1 LDSPDVHRGNDKY
14 PPLFAFNINI
24 KNIKFKRLFEFNIL
38 FMEVVEKELKVDG
51 DGFLLDPYI
60 WNEEVAETFAKID
73 GIEVLT
79 EKHWAI
85 IKLIRKNWEEKGMAP
100 MVRTICQTTGIR
112 LKEIYQLFPLGPAR
126 GACRVAGLPK
136 PDGCV

>member
-1 LDSPDVHRGNDKY
+1 MPTL
-14 PPLFAFNINI
+14 NIDDRS
-24 KNIKFKRLFEFNIL
+24 FD
-38 FMEVVEKELKVDG
+38 VDG
-51 DGFLLDPYI
+51 DGFLSDPTV
-60 WNEEVAETFAKID
+60 WNEEVARLIAKYD
-73 GIEVLT
+73 GITEMT

-85 IKLIRKNWEEKGMAP
+85 VNFIRRNWEEKGMAP
-100 MVRTICQTTGIR
+100 MIRLICQTTGVR

>member
-1 LDSPDVHRGNDKY
+1 
-14 PPLFAFNINI
+14 
-24 KNIKFKRLFEFNIL
+24 
-38 FMEVVEKELKVDG
+38 MEIGEKEFKVDG

-60 WNEEVAETFAKID
+60 WTEEIAALFAKYD
-73 GIEVLT
+73 GIEELT

-85 IKLIRKNWEEKGMAP
+85 IKLIRQNWEEKGMAP
-100 MVRTICQTTGIR
+100 MIRTICQTTGVK